1 MPAPA
6 AILGSADHGPLDVIV
21 DTREQHPFVF
31 PQAYATPCP
40 TALKTFD
47 YALQSDCDFN
57 GGIDPFAI
65 ERKSVPDFI
74 TSIVAGWD
82 AEYAKIERQKAAN
95 AGPVVYIVEGRFQD
109 MLTWPGYARL
119 DYGPAMVFRAWS
131 IMVYRLGVHVI
142 FAGQLGAEACLL
154 LLKRRAEHIGV
165 QGRKEKK

>member
-1 MPAPA
+1 MPASA

-21 DTREQHPFVF
+21 DTREHHPFRF
-31 PQAYATPCP
+31 AEAYATPHA
-40 TALKTFD
+40 TALRTFD
-47 YALQSDCDFN
+47 YGLLEDCDFE
-57 GGIDPFAI
+57 GKVHPWTL
-65 ERKSVPDFI
+65 ERKGLADWI
-74 TSIVAGWD
+74 TSIVGGWEN
-82 AEYAKIERQKAAN
+82 EYKKIMRAKEEN
-95 AGPVVYIVEGRFQD
+95 TGPIVYIVEGRFED

-119 DYGPAMVFRAWS
+119 DYGPAVAFRQWS

>member
-6 AILGSADHGPLDVIV
+6 AILGSADHGPLDVIA
-21 DTREQHPFVF
+21 DTREKNGYIF
-31 PQAYATPCP
+31 PKAYATVHRS
-40 TALKTFD
+40 ALKTFD
-47 YALQSDCDFN
+47 YALMDDCDVD
-57 GGIDPFAI
+57 GQIDPVAF
-65 ERKSVPDFI
+65 EKKELGEFI
-74 TSIVAGWD
+74 GCIVGGWE
-82 AEYAKIERQKAAN
+82 AEYNKIMRAKE
-95 AGPVVYIVEGRFQD
+95 AGMSPIVYIVGGRFED

>member
-1 MPAPA
+1 MPAPS

-21 DTREQHPFVF
+21 DTREQHGYQM
-31 PQAYATPCP
+31 PQAYATIHR

-47 YALQSDCDFN
+47 YALMSDCDVD
-57 GGIDPFAI
+57 GSIDPWAI
-65 ERKSVPDFI
+65 EKKELGEFI
-74 TSIVAGWD
+74 GCIVGGWE
-82 AEYAKIERQKAAN
+82 AEYKKIMRAKE
-95 AGPVVYIVEGRFQD
+95 AGMNPIVYIVGGTFTQ

-119 DYGPAMVFRAWS
+119 DYGPAAVFRQWS